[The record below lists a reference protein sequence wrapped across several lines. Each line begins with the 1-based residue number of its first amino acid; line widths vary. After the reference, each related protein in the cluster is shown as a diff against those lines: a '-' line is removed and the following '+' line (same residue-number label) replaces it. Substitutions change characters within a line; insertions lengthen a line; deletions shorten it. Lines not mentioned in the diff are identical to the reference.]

1 MTLSA
6 PLELQQRCRPGAGKP
21 PLFLAVRDFMR
32 TSQLGKAFLMP
43 ARNQEV
49 YDLLKSI
56 DLVVF
61 DQFQRRCPM
70 PKLSQYASY
79 MALAAAL
86 FVGFAVTMHV
96 GMNF

>member
-1 MTLSA
+1 MGHG
-6 PLELQQRCRPGAGKP
+6 GA
-21 PLFLAVRDFMR
+21 ARDFMKS
-32 TSQLGKAFLMP
+32 SQLGKAFP
-43 ARNQEV
+43 SHAHDGEV

-86 FVGFAVTMHV
+86 FVGFALTVQV
-96 GMNF
+96 GMHF